1 MAIELVEPEEV
12 IGRRGRTK
20 GEKYGKY
27 AEAISRHIEWIKEQI
42 GRTKDG
48 HVRMKVNDIAK
59 EMGPDFVGKDER
71 STYNGLK
78 YVLFHE
84 GIYVELGTHKD
95 GDKLLIM
102 RLATDA
108 DRLPQHLSKYLESEG
123 EESVESVEEEIE
135 E

>member
-1 MAIELVEPEEV
+1 MPIELVDPDEV
-12 IGRRGRTK
+12 VGRKGRTK

-27 AEAISRHIEWIKEQI
+27 AEGIKKHIQWIKEKISQSS
-42 GRTKDG
+42 DG
-48 HVRMKVNDIAK
+48 YVRMKVKDIAK

-84 GIYVELGTHKD
+84 GIFIDLGTHKD

-102 RLATDA
+102 RFATDE
-108 DRLPQHLSKYLESEG
+108 DRLPQHLAKYLESEESEG
-123 EESVESVEEEIE
+123 EEEQTI
-135 E
+135 